1 MVKKTIIKSI
11 TINNNIINIEV
22 LFESNQIKALK
33 DKNNKVIDGDLKK
46 VILVKDLWTFE
57 RDVTSENKNW
67 TLIETK
73 IA

>member
-1 MVKKTIIKSI
+1 VVKKTIIKSI